1 MITLNADIFDVAE
14 LTVSAAF
21 DGKTVC
27 IAMYYEHAC
36 ELIQEILSY
45 GSTRISSIELN
56 PEEWDNYSDEFIIT
70 LVKEED
76 EIHLYC
82 EPAKIRGRD
91 GYLKYEADLVF
102 LESDAHYSIAEANEI
117 EDAEVYEVN
126 LDGEY
131 DEDGECDDD
140 EEEEEDDEEEYGEYE
155 CQGDVHVSVTSPE
168 KETVSVNMPL
178 EKFLELLLLSDLFI

>member
-14 LTVSAAF
+14 LAVSAAF
-21 DGKTVC
+21 DGKAVC

-140 EEEEEDDEEEYGEYE
+140 EEEEDDEEEYGEYE

>member
-1 MITLNADIFDVAE
+1 MITLNTDIFDVAE
-14 LTVSAAF
+14 LAVSAAF
-21 DGKTVC
+21 DGKAVC

-36 ELIQEILSY
+36 ELIQEILTYS
-45 GSTRISSIELN
+45 STRISSIELN

-102 LESDAHYSIAEANEI
+102 LESDAHYSIAGANEI

-140 EEEEEDDEEEYGEYE
+140 EEEEDDEEEYGEYE
-155 CQGDVHVSVTSPE
+155 CKGDVHVSVTSPE

>member
-21 DGKTVC
+21 DGKAVC

-140 EEEEEDDEEEYGEYE
+140 EEEEEDDEEEYAGYE
-155 CQGDVHVSVTSPE
+155 CNGDVHVSVTSPE

-178 EKFLELLLLSDLFI
+178 EKFFELLLLSDLFI